1 MRNLTNMTTFVTSK
15 QPLKLMDKQSIEHS
29 GIVKLHWQKLDV
41 QVPESK
47 IIIGGVELF
56 KD

>member
-1 MRNLTNMTTFVTSK
+1 MTNMTTFVTSK
-15 QPLKLMDKQSIEHS
+15 QPLKLKDKQSIEHS

>member
-1 MRNLTNMTTFVTSK
+1 MTNMTTFVTSK
-15 QPLKLMDKQSIEHS
+15 QPLKLKDKQSIEHS
-29 GIVKLHWQKLDV
+29 GIVKLLWQKLDV